1 MDCAFVLRLIVSAI
15 GIIMLLFDFLFYCKK
30 RLIEKFSFIWAVFF
44 TVIILLG
51 LVPKLSGWSRCL
63 PLDVEIIFIILGLIL
78 IWILFSVSL
87 VVSDLVAKNQE
98 LAMQVSL
105 LNCEAEKVLK
115 TLNTVT
121 GKDIMDNK

>member
-1 MDCAFVLRLIVSAI
+1 MCGADICHWKQESFFIV
-15 GIIMLLFDFLFYCKK
+15 
-30 RLIEKFSFIWAVFF
+30 
-44 TVIILLG
+44 
-51 LVPKLSGWSRCL
+51 
-63 PLDVEIIFIILGLIL
+63 LGLIL
-78 IWILFSVSL
+78 ICLFYSVSL
-87 VVSDLVAKNQE
+87 VISDLVVKNQE

>member
-1 MDCAFVLRLIVSAI
+1 MDSALILRLIVIGI
-15 GIIMLLFDFLFYCKK
+15 GIIMLSVDFLLYCRK
-30 RLIEKFSFIWAVFF
+30 RLIEKFSFAWGIFS
-44 TVIILLG
+44 IILI
-51 LVPKLSGWSRCL
+51 LSGAVSKFNVWSRYL
-63 PLDVEIIFIILGLIL
+63 SLETGIFFIVLGLIL
-78 IWILFSVSL
+78 ICLFYSVSL
-87 VVSDLVAKNQE
+87 VISDLVVKNQE

>member
-15 GIIMLLFDFLFYCKK
+15 GIIMLLFDFLLYCKK

-87 VVSDLVAKNQE
+87 VVSDLAAKNQE